1 MTANQ
6 ESKTPVADSQEWASR
21 RKNNLRL
28 AYLMGGVAVAIFLI
42 SLWKYRPL

>member
-1 MTANQ
+1 MTAAKENKSTTT
-6 ESKTPVADSQEWASR
+6 EAQEWEGR

-28 AYLMGGVAVAIFLI
+28 AYAMGAFAVAVFLI

>member
-1 MTANQ
+1 MTVNND
-6 ESKTPVADSQEWASR
+6 KKPVTADAEEWASR

-28 AYLMGGVAVAIFLI
+28 AYLMGAIAVVIFLI